1 MKKVS
6 LLFVAVVLALL
17 AVSCGTQAAGPT
29 AKIGFIGP
37 LTGDYAKYGVLMSQA
52 AELAITERNA
62 AGGVGGVKVALVKED
77 SEGKVEK
84 ATAALEKLASVD
96 KIWALVGE
104 VFSSSSLAIAPRAD
118 AEKIVMISPSSTHP
132 DLTSKG
138 TYIFRTVATDSLQA
152 EVFGNYVAQE
162 LKFKKVA
169 ILYTKNDY
177 SQTLAE
183 AFKKIYTAAGGT
195 VVAEESFQQGDK
207 DFKTQLT
214 NIKSKAPDA
223 ILLPDYVAEIAQ
235 ILEQSAG
242 LGIKTQFLATD
253 GFSNP
258 EILTLAGKYTEG
270 VIFSAAQISASD
282 KTTKFLAA
290 YSSTFKAP
298 NNEADDFAKNS
309 YDATNIIMDGM
320 QAAFD
325 QASEADKKAF
335 NLSKEAIQAYVAG
348 VKGYAGVSGEIS
360 FAPNHDVIKNIGINV
375 VKDGKFVSTGA
386 YKIEGG
392 KLTKVQ

>member
-1 MKKVS
+1 
-6 LLFVAVVLALL
+6 
-17 AVSCGTQAAGPT
+17 
-29 AKIGFIGP
+29 
-37 LTGDYAKYGVLMSQA
+37 
-52 AELAITERNA
+52 
-62 AGGVGGVKVALVKED
+62 
-77 SEGKVEK
+77 
-84 ATAALEKLASVD
+84 
-96 KIWALVGE
+96 
-104 VFSSSSLAIAPRAD
+104 
-118 AEKIVMISPSSTHP
+118 
-132 DLTSKG
+132 
-138 TYIFRTVATDSLQA
+138 
-152 EVFGNYVAQE
+152 
-162 LKFKKVA
+162 
-169 ILYTKNDY
+169 
-177 SQTLAE
+177 
-183 AFKKIYTAAGGT
+183 
-195 VVAEESFQQGDK
+195 
-207 DFKTQLT
+207 
-214 NIKSKAPDA
+214 
-223 ILLPDYVAEIAQ
+223 LLPDYVAEIAQ